1 MKNRKGFTLIEILI
15 AMVILTIVSVGLGKF
30 VATFLHTVG
39 TSTAKTVATAVAQE
53 RLELIRAD
61 PNYAGLV
68 ATYNAQTT
76 VGFPNYGSMTR
87 TTRVVRTTGVAPRR
101 DYTKVTIT
109 VTEPTMGTPVNVT
122 IVVAAP

>member
-1 MKNRKGFTLIEILI
+1 MRDKRGFTLIEILI

-53 RLELIRAD
+53 QLELIRAD
-61 PNYAGLV
+61 PSYTTLV
-68 ATYNAQTT
+68 ATYNGQTT
-76 VGFPNYGSMTR
+76 VGFPGYASMTR
-87 TTRVVRTTGVAPRR
+87 TTRVVRTTGATPRR
-101 DYTKVTIT
+101 DYTKVT
-109 VTEPTMGTPVNVT
+109 VAVSEPTMGTPVNVT

>member
-1 MKNRKGFTLIEILI
+1 MSNRRGFTLIEIMI
-15 AMVILTIVSVGLGKF
+15 ALVILTIVSVGLGKF

-53 RLELIRAD
+53 QLELIRAD
-61 PNYAGLV
+61 PGYATLVTNYNNL
-68 ATYNAQTT
+68 TT
-76 VGFPNYGSMTR
+76 AGFPGYTNMTR
-87 TTRVVRTTGVAPRR
+87 TVRVVRTTGATPRR
-101 DYTKVTIT
+101 DYTKVTVQ